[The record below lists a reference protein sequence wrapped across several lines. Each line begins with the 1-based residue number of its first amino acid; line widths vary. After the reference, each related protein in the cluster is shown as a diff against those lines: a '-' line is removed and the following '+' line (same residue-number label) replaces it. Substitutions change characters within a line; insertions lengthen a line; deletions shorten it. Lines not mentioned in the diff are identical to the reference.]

1 MTREQVKNIF
11 PDATDEQIDAIL
23 NANGADISKAKKG
36 IEKLQE
42 EIERLKPFEAEL
54 EQLKNASLTE
64 QEKLQK
70 QLEKAAEA
78 EKNFRKL
85 TNRVTAEKIFVSAGL
100 TEADYSE
107 LLESIVSDDAEL
119 TTKTANSFVNL
130 LKAQKEATEK
140 AIKEELM
147 RNNPKPPAG
156 TAGGTGEITKE
167 QFDAMNY
174 SERLKLFNEQ
184 PEIYKKFTEG

>member
-184 PEIYKKFTEG
+184 PEIYKEFTEG